1 MATSGSCTDYEM
13 TEVKDCI
20 IILYGCDA
28 RVIFESMHSLPA
40 DWIPHVDRE
49 VIIKPNA
56 FVPIVPPCP
65 HQPNFDTDFTFWC
78 IQTRKLQPPCWLAVR
93 AVVDRSLFTQR
104 SRSWARQVQLE
115 LSLSEQ
121 GTNSWG
127 CCAPTSTILQSPLQM
142 HGNLTHDT
150 SQLNDPTICPSN
162 SLSYDTNASA
172 PTLLMNAF
180 PPHTPPAL
188 GQNVPFQSYSEFD
201 IEAFP
206 NTPIG
211 FPAALVESREAQS
224 ELGHNSS
231 PSHSQDQG
239 LETLAQADQK
249 SPKRTRKKPPPKPKG
264 NLPPKHKFRVT
275 PQPPRHILPS
285 H

>member
-1 MATSGSCTDYEM
+1 M

-28 RVIFESMHSLPA
+28 RVIFESMHSLSA
-40 DWIPHVDRE
+40 DWIPHVDKE
-49 VIIKPNA
+49 VLIKPNV

-65 HQPNFDTDFTFWC
+65 HQPSFDIDFTFWC

-121 GTNSWG
+121 GQSSWG
-127 CCAPTSTILQSPLQM
+127 CCAPASTILQSPLQM
-142 HGNLTHDT
+142 HGHRTPDS
-150 SQLNDPTICPSN
+150 SQLNDPTICPSY
-162 SLSYDTNASA
+162 SLSYDANASA
-172 PTLLMNAF
+172 QTLLMDAI
-180 PPHTPPAL
+180 PPHSPPAL
-188 GQNVPFQSYSEFD
+188 GQNVPFQSYLEFG

-211 FPAALVESREAQS
+211 FPAALVETREAQLR
-224 ELGHNSS
+224 LGHNSS
-231 PSHSQDQG
+231 PSHSQEQR
-239 LETLAQADQK
+239 LETLAQAEEK
-249 SPKRTRKKPPPKPKG
+249 PPKRTRGKPPPKPKG
-264 NLPPKHKFRVT
+264 NLPPKHKFRVP
-275 PQPPRHILPS
+275 PQPPRLILPS